1 MTLLSK
7 HAINEGVKIKEYLVL
22 TQTTISQIVPQWTFG
37 TRQSPMQLFHLMLV
51 CWMMLLSIQIVI
63 TEVLG
68 VLYLG
73 TLQSIQPQWLI
84 TQEPLLGPE
93 LVLSVILTVGM
104 G

>member
-7 HAINEGVKIKEYLVL
+7 QAINEGVKIKEYLVL
-22 TQTTISQIVPQWTFG
+22 TQTTISQIVPQRTFG

-93 LVLSVILTVGM
+93 LVLSVIMTVGM
-104 G
+104 S

>member
-7 HAINEGVKIKEYLVL
+7 HAINEGVKIKEYLIL

-37 TRQSPMQLFHLMLV
+37 TRQSPMQLMLV
-51 CWMMLLSIQIVI
+51 CWMMLLSIQVVT